1 MRNGFQA
8 TDNSQPNGSE
18 KQRKTHYSRLF
29 RRFILLTIVCSLIP
43 LLLVGWGINIHYT
56 RFSNE
61 RMINAFQI
69 QVEYHR
75 KIIELFLKKHSS
87 KLHLIAQSHPK
98 DYLLSGSNLNNI
110 FEILNR
116 EYRSFT
122 DLGIIGADGYHLKY
136 IGPYDLMPNNYA
148 DTFWFKE
155 VMEKDLFIS
164 DMFMGFRKVPHFI
177 IAVTRLEKGEKW
189 ILRATIE
196 TEVFRSL
203 VENVRI
209 GNTGEVYLLN
219 TKGIFQ
225 TSPRFSGK
233 IMDKAPTPIES
244 FREGINV
251 RIIEKHT
258 DHHGKKYPRQI
269 YSQTWLK
276 DPPWL
281 LVVKQNYDEAFSEVN
296 HANYATLILLHL
308 SALIILIVAVFI
320 TRHMISVIKNR
331 DDEADKLNRQLLQ
344 TSKLASIGELS
355 AGVAHEINNPLA
367 IILTEKQILLDMT
380 NDTAATTPE
389 IKGQLS
395 ESLEQIDV
403 QIKRCKRITHGLLR
417 FSRRT
422 QSVIETINTNQFIS
436 EVIELLEREA
446 GSGGIKFFTDFE
458 ENLPNILSDPSQL
471 QQVMLNL
478 ITNSIDAHDDKAY
491 GSIHVRTRSNNQQGV
506 EIVVADTGMG
516 ISPENMDK
524 IFDPFFTTKPVGKGT
539 GLGLSICYS
548 TIKNLGGDIS
558 VWSEVGKG
566 SEFKVFLPFSPPPH
580 LLEGTADNPKDYQMD
595 IATVSS

>member
-1 MRNGFQA
+1 MMR
-8 TDNSQPNGSE
+8 TDIPESNGSRANNGE
-18 KQRKTHYSRLF
+18 KQKKTHYSKLF
-29 RRFILLTIVCSLIP
+29 RKFIMLTIVCSLIP

-87 KLHLIAQSHPK
+87 KLELIARSHPL
-98 DYLLSGSNLNNI
+98 DYLLRESNFNNI

-122 DLGIIGADGYHLKY
+122 DLSIMDARGNHLKY
-136 IGPYDLMPNNYA
+136 IGPFDLMDKNYA
-148 DTFWFKE
+148 DAFWFKE
-155 VMEKDLFIS
+155 VMGKDLFIS

-189 ILRATIE
+189 ILRATID

-219 TKGIFQ
+219 TQGIFQ
-225 TSPRFSGK
+225 TSPRFSGR
-233 IMDKAPTPIES
+233 IMDPAPTPVE
-244 FREGINV
+244 FFHEGIKV
-251 RIIEKHT
+251 RVIEKHT
-258 DHHGKKYPRQI
+258 GSRGQKIPRQI

-276 DPPWL
+276 EPPWL
-281 LVVKQNYDEAFSEVN
+281 LVVKQDYAEAFSEVN
-296 HANYATLILLHL
+296 YANYATLMFLHL
-308 SALIILIVAVFI
+308 SAAIILIVAVYI
-320 TRHMISVIKNR
+320 TRHMIAVIKNR
-331 DDEADKLNRQLLQ
+331 DDEAERLNRQLLQ

-367 IILTEKQILLDMT
+367 IILTEKQILLDMLGT
-380 NDTAATTPE
+380 GPAPAPE
-389 IKGQLS
+389 LERQLQ
-395 ESLEQIDV
+395 ESLQQIDI
-403 QIKRCKRITHGLLR
+403 QIKRCKRITQSLLK

-422 QSVIETINTNQFIS
+422 RSAIETININQFVR
-436 EVIELLEREA
+436 EVIELMEREA
-446 GSGGIKFFTDFE
+446 ASSGIKFFMDFE
-458 ENLPNILSDPSQL
+458 ESLPNILSDPSQL

-491 GSIHVRTRSNNQQGV
+491 GSIHVRTRSNDQRGA
-506 EIVVADTGMG
+506 EIIIADSGMG
-516 ISPENMDK
+516 ISPENIEK

-558 VWSEVGKG
+558 VWSKPGKG

-580 LLEGTADNPKDYQMD
+580 LLEGMADNLNE
-595 IATVSS
+595 